1 MTRVI
6 LATFFLVFTSNAI
19 SQDLS
24 VTNTFVDGQTA
35 SAAEVNQNFTDV
47 VTYVNAI
54 VSKDTQ
60 SNTATGDNA
69 LGNKTTGNNNI
80 AI

>member
-6 LATFFLVFTSNAI
+6 FATFFLAFTSNAI

-24 VTNTFVDGQTA
+24 VTNTFVDGETA
-35 SAAEVNQNFTDV
+35 SAAEVNQNFNDV

-54 VSKDTQ
+54 VS
-60 SNTATGDNA
+60 
-69 LGNKTTGNNNI
+69 
-80 AI
+80 